1 MTAMTNIYELTP
13 TQEAMLL
20 YSMYAPKSA
29 AYFEQFCYAFRG
41 ALDVPAFKLAW
52 QTVIDRHPILR
63 TAFSWNDETPQ
74 QALRDNVELPFAF
87 HDWRQI
93 AASEHKDQLKDFL
106 ESDRARGFDVS
117 KAPLVRVA
125 ALQTAEDAF
134 HIVVSNH
141 HLVLD
146 GWSMGIVRRE
156 VSLIYQA
163 LTRGEQI
170 ELPAAPAF
178 SDYVTWLNAQE
189 GEGSESFWRNE
200 LAGFNSSNSLPI
212 DNAPGM
218 LPAPDETFDER
229 VIDVPETLRTRLQA
243 VARKH
248 RLTMSTIAQGAWA
261 LLMSRYCRSDDVMF
275 GITVSGRPFDYPE
288 IDSLVGLL
296 IGTLPLRVRVPQ
308 SEPLAAWLQQMQKAA
323 FKLREHE
330 TTSLNQIH
338 EWSEVPRGAPLF
350 ETIVVFENFAGH
362 DLPLDIGGAIEIS
375 ESHLA
380 RTNYPLTLVINQ
392 QPQLSLRVVYHRSR
406 FAPDAIVRMLNHCV
420 TILESFANDLDQS
433 IAAVSLLSK
442 AEKQT
447 LLHEWSTSGPAAAEL
462 QPIHRRFENVAAKNP
477 DAVAIEQ
484 DGQQLTY
491 GQLNARA
498 NQLAHLLRDE
508 WQSLSNAPSSPEANN
523 SPLAGICLERSPEMI
538 VAMLAILKAGG
549 AYVPLDPAYPAD
561 RLEFMLGDSGAGLL
575 LTRQSLR
582 DKFPE
587 FGGRVIALD
596 AATESIDRQ
605 PANNLEADPDPT
617 DLAYVIYTSGST
629 GKPKGV
635 MIEHRSLRNFV
646 ASASEQYDI
655 TASDRV
661 LQFASLCFDASVE
674 EIFGALTCGATLVL
688 RTDAMITSAKQF
700 FERCSQLGITVLDLP
715 TGYWHHL
722 VAEMVENDLAIPE
735 SLRLVI
741 LGGEQA
747 KVEHLARWLE
757 RVTAKVRL
765 LNTYGP
771 TEATVVTTTLNL
783 SYHQAEGAIP
793 IGRPI
798 RGASTYVLDQMLQPV
813 PTGVPGE
820 LFIGGAGVAR
830 GYLNR
835 PELTAEKFI
844 PNPFGE
850 GRLYRSGDLVRYLPN
865 GNLEFLG
872 RADNQVKIRG
882 FRIELEEVEQAI
894 RTHVAVSDAVVVV
907 REDADG
913 DQRLHAYV
921 VLEADQQATSTEIR
935 SFLKSLLPTHMLPAT
950 FTALE
955 VLPLMPNGKIDRGAL
970 PAPEFDRTPE
980 DNFTPPRTPTEEV
993 VAQVWCRVLKLSRA
1007 GIHDNFFELGG
1018 HSLLA
1023 ARVFSELQRTLDIEL
1038 SLVDIFKAPTVAE
1051 LAEIVCERQAAK
1063 RQKDE
1068 LMLLLSEL
1076 DELSEEEAHRRLS
1089 EEMSTVALA
1098 G

>member
-1 MTAMTNIYELTP
+1 CAT
-13 TQEAMLL
+13 
-20 YSMYAPKSA
+20 
-29 AYFEQFCYAFRG
+29 
-41 ALDVPAFKLAW
+41 
-52 QTVIDRHPILR
+52 
-63 TAFSWNDETPQ
+63 
-74 QALRDNVELPFAF
+74 
-87 HDWRQI
+87 
-93 AASEHKDQLKDFL
+93 
-106 ESDRARGFDVS
+106 
-117 KAPLVRVA
+117 
-125 ALQTAEDAF
+125 
-134 HIVVSNH
+134 
-141 HLVLD
+141 
-146 GWSMGIVRRE
+146 
-156 VSLIYQA
+156 
-163 LTRGEQI
+163 
-170 ELPAAPAF
+170 
-178 SDYVTWLNAQE
+178 
-189 GEGSESFWRNE
+189 
-200 LAGFNSSNSLPI
+200 
-212 DNAPGM
+212 
-218 LPAPDETFDER
+218 
-229 VIDVPETLRTRLQA
+229 
-243 VARKH
+243 
-248 RLTMSTIAQGAWA
+248 
-261 LLMSRYCRSDDVMF
+261 
-275 GITVSGRPFDYPE
+275 
-288 IDSLVGLL
+288 
-296 IGTLPLRVRVPQ
+296 
-308 SEPLAAWLQQMQKAA
+308 
-323 FKLREHE
+323 
-330 TTSLNQIH
+330 
-338 EWSEVPRGAPLF
+338 
-350 ETIVVFENFAGH
+350 
-362 DLPLDIGGAIEIS
+362 
-375 ESHLA
+375 
-380 RTNYPLTLVINQ
+380 
-392 QPQLSLRVVYHRSR
+392 
-406 FAPDAIVRMLNHCV
+406 
-420 TILESFANDLDQS
+420 
-433 IAAVSLLSK
+433 
-442 AEKQT
+442 
-447 LLHEWSTSGPAAAEL
+447 
-462 QPIHRRFENVAAKNP
+462 
-477 DAVAIEQ
+477 
-484 DGQQLTY
+484 
-491 GQLNARA
+491 
-498 NQLAHLLRDE
+498 
-508 WQSLSNAPSSPEANN
+508 
-523 SPLAGICLERSPEMI
+523 PLAGICLERSPEMI

-561 RLEFMLGDSGAGLL
+561 RLEFMLVDSRAGLL
-575 LTRQSLR
+575 LTRQSLH

-605 PANNLEADPDPT
+605 PASNLEAEPDPT
-617 DLAYVIYTSGST
+617 DLAYVVYTSGST

-655 TASDRV
+655 IASDRV
-661 LQFASLCFDASVE
+661 LQFASLCFDTSVE

-688 RTDAMITSAKQF
+688 RTDAMITSSKQF
-700 FERCSQLGITVLDLP
+700 LEQCSQLGITVLDLP

-735 SLRLVI
+735 LVRLVVV
-741 LGGEQA
+741 GGEQA
-747 KVEHLARWLE
+747 KPDLLARWHE
-757 RVTAKVRL
+757 RAPGKVRL

-771 TEATVVTTTLNL
+771 TEATVVTTTLDL
-783 SYHQAEGAIP
+783 SHHQAEGTIP

-798 RGASTYVLDQMLQPV
+798 RGASTYVLDQTLQPV

-835 PELTAEKFI
+835 PELTAEKFT

-850 GRLYRSGDLVRYLPN
+850 GRLYRSGDLVRYLPD

-935 SFLKSLLPTHMLPAT
+935 SFLKTLLPAHMLPAT

-955 VLPLMPNGKIDRGAL
+955 AFPLMPNGKIDRRAL

-1063 RQKDE
+1063 REKDE
-1068 LMLLLSEL
+1068 LTLLLSEL
-1076 DELSEEEAHRRLS
+1076 DELSDEEAHRRLS
-1089 EEMSTVALA
+1089 EEMSTVTFA